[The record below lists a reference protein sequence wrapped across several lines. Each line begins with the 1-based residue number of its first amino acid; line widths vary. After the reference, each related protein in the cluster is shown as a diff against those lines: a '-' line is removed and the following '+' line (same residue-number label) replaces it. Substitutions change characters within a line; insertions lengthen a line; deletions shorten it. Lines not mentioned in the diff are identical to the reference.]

1 MMNAQS
7 LSNQSCCLAGQMIL
21 KDPTDD
27 YPWLAITLGPSE
39 RAVDEYRRMNKVE
52 EEFGEQGLDKTPK
65 VHLRSK
71 GMTLVD
77 TGDGNPPLPGRASR
91 WLVSGCSCTN

>member
-1 MMNAQS
+1 
-7 LSNQSCCLAGQMIL
+7 MIL

-39 RAVDEYRRMNKVE
+39 RAVDEYRRMNKVDE
-52 EEFGEQGLDKTPK
+52 EVGEQGLHKTPK

-71 GMTLVD
+71 GLTLVD
-77 TGDGNPPLPGRASR
+77 TSDDKRELLRNLGR
-91 WLVSGCSCTN
+91 